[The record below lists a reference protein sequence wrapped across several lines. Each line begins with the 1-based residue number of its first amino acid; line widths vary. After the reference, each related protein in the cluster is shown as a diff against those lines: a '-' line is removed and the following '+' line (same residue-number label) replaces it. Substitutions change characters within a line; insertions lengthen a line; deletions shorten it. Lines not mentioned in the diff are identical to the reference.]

1 MSSISNGSIRKALPC
16 CGPCR
21 RAKVS
26 PRRSKPRCPGV
37 NGLRALPKSCM
48 TGSPT
53 GPRLA
58 GSAAQPAVAT
68 DGLPAAEGGVRLF
81 LLCEGRKPAAIAP
94 SAPHSLVLG
103 MAVLAVR
110 LLQAGGGILLF
121 VGLASRLI
129 ALPLA
134 FDMMVAY
141 LTADREALGSIFS
154 DPGKFYNADPFT
166 FLLASLIILAF
177 GPGWFS
183 LDNIIKWYRSK
194 RTPPAAANPQ

>member
-1 MSSISNGSIRKALPC
+1 
-16 CGPCR
+16 
-21 RAKVS
+21 
-26 PRRSKPRCPGV
+26 
-37 NGLRALPKSCM
+37 
-48 TGSPT
+48 
-53 GPRLA
+53 
-58 GSAAQPAVAT
+58 
-68 DGLPAAEGGVRLF
+68 
-81 LLCEGRKPAAIAP
+81 
-94 SAPHSLVLG
+94 
-103 MAVLAVR
+103 MAS
-110 LLQAGGGILLF
+110 LLQKAESAYSFFVKAANLLRSPLLLLIRLYWGWQFWQSGFGKLGDISKTVDFFTSLGIPAPAFNAHFVALLEAGGGILLF

-194 RTPPAAANPQ
+194 RTPPAAANSQ